1 VRLGRGTSDRS
12 RGRYRTSV
20 LQLAAYSSV
29 YGLLRMLR
37 SVVFDFGFDIWV
49 RTFDFVLCRED
60 FTLKTS
66 VEEYVDVKFTLNI
79 HKD

>member
-1 VRLGRGTSDRS
+1 
-12 RGRYRTSV
+12 
-20 LQLAAYSSV
+20 
-29 YGLLRMLR
+29 MLR
-37 SVVFDFGFDIWV
+37 SVVFDLYFDMWF

-66 VEEYVDVKFTLNI
+66 VEEYVDVKLTLNI